1 MTLKYLRR
9 ISYEIHLWLSIVSG
23 IILFIVCLSGTILT
37 FQDEYRH
44 IAEPAKYFVKPQAEQ
59 NFLSADELIAN
70 VESAKQEQGMKID
83 FISIPEQAN
92 RTVMM
97 TLVVPQ
103 QPGEQA
109 TPSGRGGGRPS
120 GERPPRPENETAA
133 TGQTGNPGSPQA
145 RPGGNPSRNPNRV
158 FVNPYTGEIVGEGAN
173 VADPFIMSM
182 MRLHRFLWL
191 PIEIGRPVVG
201 IATIIFCV
209 VCLLG
214 LVLWIPRSWRLL
226 KNWRAWRTG
235 LRVRFRN
242 GMFPFIYDLHKTVG
256 FYILIPSLVLALTG
270 LCWSFAWYRDAA
282 SYLLDDEIF
291 KQRRFQVEKIEP
303 VEPSGQP
310 FSVDAM
316 IALQNRLTPGPGAMT
331 ITIPQDNETAL
342 VIRKGRTGFFSLA
355 MPDRTQWDRYRGT
368 VVPVEHFGKMVE
380 VERFVDMPL
389 GAQIAASIR
398 GLHLGDITGMSSKI
412 FFGIVCLFATSLP
425 VTGVIIWIKKL
436 RVKRKKRK
444 AAEPVT

>member
-1 MTLKYLRR
+1 MIFQYIRR
-9 ISYEIHLWLSIVSG
+9 FSYEIHLWPSIVSG

-44 IAEPAKYFVKPQAEQ
+44 IAEPTRYFVRPPASQS
-59 NFLSADELIAN
+59 FLSADELIAKVEAEKPGMN
-70 VESAKQEQGMKID
+70 VD

-97 TLVVPQ
+97 TLVAP
-103 QPGEQA
+103 
-109 TPSGRGGGRPS
+109 TPNS
-120 GERPPRPENETAA
+120 ERPPRAEGTQRLQGETTA
-133 TGQTGNPGSPQA
+133 TGRADTRQA
-145 RPGGNPSRNPNRV
+145 RPGGGNPRYNPNRV

-173 VADPFIMSM
+173 VIDPLLTSM
-182 MRLHRFLWL
+182 IQLHRFLWL

-201 IATIIFCV
+201 IATIIFCL

-214 LVLWIPRSWRLL
+214 LVLWVPRSWRLL
-226 KNWRAWRTG
+226 KSWNAWKSG
-235 LRVRFRN
+235 LRMRFRN

-256 FYILIPSLVLALTG
+256 FYILIPSLILGLTG

-282 SYLLDDEIF
+282 SYLLGDEIF
-291 KQRRFQVEKIEP
+291 KQRRFQAEKIEA
-303 VEPSGQP
+303 
-310 FSVDAM
+310 VDASQPLLSVNEM

-425 VTGVIIWIKKL
+425 VTGVMIWIKKL
-436 RVKRKKRK
+436 RVKYKKRK
-444 AAEPVT
+444 VAKDNIVD

>member
-1 MTLKYLRR
+1 MIFQYIRR
-9 ISYEIHLWLSIVSG
+9 FSYEIHLWPSIVSG
-23 IILFIVCLSGTILT
+23 IVLFIVCLSGMILT

-44 IAEPAKYFVKPQAEQ
+44 IAEPTRYFVRPPASQS
-59 NFLSADELIAN
+59 FLFADELIAK
-70 VESAKQEQGMKID
+70 VEAEKPGMKVD

-97 TLVVPQ
+97 TLVAP
-103 QPGEQA
+103 
-109 TPSGRGGGRPS
+109 TPS
-120 GERPPRPENETAA
+120 GERPPRAEGTQRLQGETTA
-133 TGQTGNPGSPQA
+133 TGQADTPGTRQA
-145 RPGGNPSRNPNRV
+145 RPGGGNPRYNPNRV

-173 VADPFIMSM
+173 AIDPLITSM
-182 MRLHRFLWL
+182 IQLHRFLWL

-226 KNWRAWRTG
+226 KSWNAWKSG
-235 LRVRFRN
+235 LRVRFRS

-256 FYILIPSLVLALTG
+256 FYILIPSLVLGLTG

-282 SYLLDDEIF
+282 SDLLGDEIF
-291 KQRRFQVEKIEP
+291 KQRMFQPEKIEP
-303 VEPSGQP
+303 AESSP
-310 FSVDAM
+310 FSVGEI
-316 IALQNRLTPGPGAMT
+316 IALQNQLTPGPGAMS
-331 ITIPQDNETAL
+331 ITIPQDNETAM
-342 VIRKGRTGFFSLA
+342 VISKGHTGFFSLA
-355 MPDRTQWDRYRGT
+355 MMDRTQWDHFRGT
-368 VVPVEHFGKMVE
+368 VVLVEHHGKMVE
-380 VERFVDMPL
+380 VERFADKPL

-412 FFGIVCLFATSLP
+412 FFGVVCLFATSLP
-425 VTGVIIWIKKL
+425 VTGVIVWIKKL

-444 AAEPVT
+444 TA